1 MLEIIAI
8 GFLLL
13 ISIFLA
19 VINWQIYLV
28 TVKMLEVTIEIHR
41 KTIDLFK
48 YTKKTYEVLGG
59 EEGLT
64 PPPQRDKI
72 ISMQDITDVYDK
84 YI

>member
-8 GFLLL
+8 GSLLI

-19 VINWQIYLV
+19 VINWKIFIV
-28 TVKMLEVTIEIHR
+28 TVKMLEVTIDIHH
-41 KTIDLFK
+41 KTIALFT

-64 PPPQRDKI
+64 NRD
-72 ISMQDITDVYDK
+72 QGDK
-84 YI
+84 MNEMKEVDDGKL

>member
-8 GFLLL
+8 VFLLL

-19 VINWQIYLV
+19 VINWKIYEV
-28 TVKMLEVTIEIHR
+28 TVKMLEVTIDIHY
-41 KTIDLFK
+41 KTIHLFN

-64 PPPQRDKI
+64 TSAESAKVIQMESPSPQEN
-72 ISMQDITDVYDK
+72 
-84 YI
+84 

>member
-28 TVKMLEVTIEIHR
+28 TVKMLEVTIEIHH
-41 KTIDLFK
+41 KTLDLYK

-72 ISMQDITDVYDK
+72 ISMQDITDVYEK

>member
-8 GFLLL
+8 GILLI

-19 VINWQIYLV
+19 VINWKIFVV
-28 TVKMLEVTIEIHR
+28 TVKMLEVTIEIHH

-64 PPPQRDKI
+64 NLDQGDKMI
-72 ISMQDITDVYDK
+72 QMKEDEDGL
-84 YI
+84 